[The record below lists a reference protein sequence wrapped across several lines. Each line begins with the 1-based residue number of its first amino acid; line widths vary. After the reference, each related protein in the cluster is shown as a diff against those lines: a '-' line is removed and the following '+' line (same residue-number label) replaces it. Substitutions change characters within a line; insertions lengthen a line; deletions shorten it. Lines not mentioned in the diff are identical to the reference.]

1 MYIERNINKVLK
13 NRVKNSKSLLLI
25 GARQV
30 GKSTLLKKIYS
41 NYNYVTLDDL
51 IVRNNAIDDPKLF
64 ICNEKKPVII
74 DEVQYAGELF
84 PYIKIENDNSNTNG
98 QYILTG
104 SQQLSILDKASE
116 SLAGRI
122 SILELNGLSLREINK
137 IDFNKHFV
145 PNKEYINDREK
156 YLKKY
161 KNIWQVIHRG
171 SFPELYVGKRDWND
185 YYSSYV
191 KTYLERD
198 IKLEINLK
206 DELTF
211 IKFLTAT
218 ASRTGQMLNYNEIA
232 NEVGVSLPTIK
243 SWISVLNKTGIVFI
257 LEPYFSN
264 HLKRAI
270 KTPKLYFKD
279 TGLACYLTR
288 WNTPEA
294 LENGAMAGHIF
305 ETFILNEIIKSF
317 SNEGKEY
324 GFNVFYYRGKDNSE
338 DKEYEIDLI
347 IEENGTLYPIEIKK
361 TASPTISMA
370 SCFKTLDKEITKKV
384 GTGAIICLSD
394 KKMYLKENLVVL
406 PIEYI

>member
-1 MYIERNINKVLK
+1 MYIDRSIEKIIK
-13 NRVKNSKSLLLI
+13 NRINNSKCLLLT

-30 GKSTLLKKIYS
+30 GKSTLLKNTYNK
-41 NYNYVTLDDL
+41 YNYITLDDL
-51 IVRNNAIDDPKLF
+51 IIRNNAVNDPKLF
-64 ICNEKKPVII
+64 ISNERKPAII
-74 DEVQYAGELF
+74 DEIQYAGDLF
-84 PYIKIENDNSNTNG
+84 SYIKIECDNSNSNG

-116 SLAGRI
+116 SLAGRV

-137 IDFNKHFV
+137 VKFNKHFV
-145 PNKEYINDREK
+145 PNKEYITDREK
-156 YLKKY
+156 ELKKY
-161 KNIWQVIHRG
+161 KNIWEIIHRG
-171 SFPELYVGKRDWND
+171 SYPELYVGKRDWND

-211 IKFLTAT
+211 IKFLTAI

-232 NEVGVSLPTIK
+232 NEAGVSLPTIK
-243 SWISVLNKTGIVFI
+243 NWVSILNRTGIVFI
-257 LEPYFSN
+257 LEPYYSN

-288 WNTPEA
+288 WNTPET
-294 LENGAMAGHIF
+294 LENGAMAGHMF
-305 ETFILNEIIKSF
+305 ETFIINEIIKSF

-324 GFNVFYYRGKDNSE
+324 RFNVFYYRGKDNSE
-338 DKEYEIDLI
+338 DREYEIDLI
-347 IEENGTLYPIEIKK
+347 IEENGILYPIEIKK
-361 TASPTISMA
+361 TASPTSGMA
-370 SCFKTLDKEITKKV
+370 SCFKTLDNETHLKR
-384 GTGAIICLSD
+384 GLGAIVCLSD
-394 KKMYLKENLVVL
+394 RKIYLKDNLVVL

>member
-1 MYIERNINKVLK
+1 MYIDRRIDNILK
-13 NRVKNSKSLLLI
+13 NRVQNSKCLLLT

-30 GKSTLLKKIYS
+30 GKSTLLKNTYS
-41 NYNYVTLDDL
+41 DYNYVTLDDL
-51 IVRNNAIDDPKLF
+51 IIRNNAINDPKLF
-64 ICNEKKPVII
+64 INNEKKPVII
-74 DEVQYAGELF
+74 DEVQYAGDLF
-84 PYIKIENDNSNTNG
+84 PYIKIECDNSNTNG

-116 SLAGRI
+116 SLAGRV
-122 SILELNGLSLREINK
+122 SILELNGLSLREINNVN
-137 IDFNKHFV
+137 FNSHFL
-145 PNKEYINDREK
+145 PNKEYINNREK
-156 YLKKY
+156 ELKKY
-161 KNIWQVIHRG
+161 KNIWKIIHRG
-171 SFPELYVGKRDWND
+171 SYPELYVGQRDWND
-185 YYSSYV
+185 FYSSYV

-198 IKLEINLK
+198 IRLEIHLK

-243 SWISVLNKTGIVFI
+243 NWISILNRTGLIFI
-257 LEPYFSN
+257 LEPYYSN
-264 HLKRAI
+264 HLTRAI

-288 WNTPEA
+288 WNTPET
-294 LENGAMAGHIF
+294 LENGAMAGHMF
-305 ETFILNEIIKSF
+305 ETFIINEIIKSF

-324 GFNVFYYRGKDNSE
+324 KFNVFYYRGKDNSE

-347 IEENGTLYPIEIKK
+347 IEEDGVLYPIEIKK
-361 TASPTISMA
+361 TASPTVNMA
-370 SCFKTLDKEITKKV
+370 SCFKTLNKEIKKKK
-384 GTGAIICLSD
+384 GLGAIICLSD
-394 KKMYLKENLVVL
+394 KKIFLKDDLVVL